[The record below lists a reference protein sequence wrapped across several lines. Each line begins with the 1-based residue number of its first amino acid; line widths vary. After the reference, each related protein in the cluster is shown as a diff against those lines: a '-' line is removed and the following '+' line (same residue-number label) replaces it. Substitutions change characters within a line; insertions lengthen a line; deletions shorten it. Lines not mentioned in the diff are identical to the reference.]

1 MSHSAVF
8 EQHINDL
15 AGEPNEVPE
24 GDPAAIGVPAFLV
37 GGIALGLVNIGYV
50 PATAVGAPIPII
62 VTATGAGQFIAA
74 LWAARISQNAVATI
88 FAVFGGFWVSYAAL
102 VLGLVHDWYGISPA
116 EPAEAAAVKGHPG
129 DIPDLLA
136 SGDRIAHPLHPAPA
150 RDVHAAV
157 PAGGPGPAAVPARC
171 HQDQCGADAR
181 QRIRHLRL
189 RRCGGVLVPARS
201 DDGDRRQGPAVGQ
214 AVAALTPRAARGVH
228 KACPLVQPASVDCS
242 TSRVA
247 SRCRESGRLVA
258 DLDATTF
265 DDR

>member
-1 MSHSAVF
+1 VQMSHSAVF

-116 EPAEAAAVKGHPG
+116 NPADAAAVKGTQE
-129 DIPDLLA
+129 IFLISWLVVIVLLT
-136 SGDRIAHPLHPAPA
+136 LFT
-150 RDVHAAV
+150 
-157 PAGGPGPAAVPARC
+157 
-171 HQDQCGADAR
+171 
-181 QRIRHLRL
+181 LRL
-189 RRCGGVLVPARS
+189 PGTFTLLFLLVDLALLLSLLGVIKTS
-201 DDGDRRQGPAVGQ
+201 
-214 AVAALTPRAARGVH
+214 AALTHASGYATFAFVAVGVYLFLHGLTTATGGRAL
-228 KACPLVQPASVDCS
+228 PL
-242 TSRVA
+242 
-247 SRCRESGRLVA
+247 GRPL
-258 DLDATTF
+258 LH
-265 DDR
+265 

>member
-50 PATAVGAPIPII
+50 PATAVGASIPII
-62 VTATGAGQFIAA
+62 VTATGTGQFIAA

-116 EPAEAAAVKGHPG
+116 NPADAAAVKGTQE
-129 DIPDLLA
+129 IFLISWLVVIVLLT
-136 SGDRIAHPLHPAPA
+136 LFT
-150 RDVHAAV
+150 
-157 PAGGPGPAAVPARC
+157 
-171 HQDQCGADAR
+171 
-181 QRIRHLRL
+181 LRL
-189 RRCGGVLVPARS
+189 PGTFTLLFLLVDLALLLSLLGVIKTS
-201 DDGDRRQGPAVGQ
+201 
-214 AVAALTPRAARGVH
+214 AALTHASGYVTFAFVAVGVYLFLHGLTTATGGRAL
-228 KACPLVQPASVDCS
+228 PL
-242 TSRVA
+242 
-247 SRCRESGRLVA
+247 GRPL
-258 DLDATTF
+258 LH
-265 DDR
+265 